1 MFVSQILPCNRH
13 SLTHFLQA
21 VAVAVAVAGAGA
33 VSTSLFELVAGPISF
48 RLANSKLHLLLV
60 VKPTLIRLWNLHLS
74 SGSV

>member
-21 VAVAVAVAGAGA
+21 VAVAVAGAGT
-33 VSTSLFELVAGPISF
+33 VSTPLFELVAGPISF